1 MEKLNR
7 RELDAITGKELIIEL
22 TQEEIVER
30 EELAKVN
37 ESARA
42 AETLAK
48 ATAKASLLNRLGITE
63 EEAALLIGGN

>member
-22 TQEEIVER
+22 TQEEIAER

-48 ATAKASLLNRLGITE
+48 ATAKANLLNRLGITE